1 MKIVYTGLESAGKS
15 LKLAMKV
22 ADLVDRNAKWY
33 KKSGMHRAIWS
44 NLKFNEEFEH
54 HCANMGVPIMYWSNL
69 DDLIQLKDVD
79 IIIDEIGTYFDSR
92 LWSDLSL
99 DVRRWIAQGAKSGI
113 EIYGSAQD
121 FAQVDKAFRRLV
133 NHVYEISKLCG
144 SRRPSATRPPVKK
157 IWGVCLSYEL
167 DPRAY
172 DEDDK
177 RYLSPIPDWFF
188 ISKKYTG
195 IFDTTQRI
203 AESKPQLLKHIERHC
218 GKAGCTYHVQG
229 KVIHV

>member
-22 ADLVDRNAKWY
+22 ADIVDRNSKWY
-33 KKSGMHRAIWS
+33 RKSGQKRAIWS
-44 NLKFNEEFEH
+44 NLKFHDNFLS
-54 HCANMGVPIMYWSNL
+54 HCDGAGVPIHYWSNL
-69 DDLIQLKDVD
+69 DDLIKLSDVD
-79 IIIDEIGTYFDSR
+79 IIIDEIGTYFDAR

-99 DVRRWIAQGAKSGI
+99 DVRRWIAQGAKSGV

-133 NHVYEISKLCG
+133 NHVYEISKLAG
-144 SRRPSATRPPVKK
+144 SRRPSPTKPPVKR
-157 IWGVCLSYEL
+157 IWGICLSYEL

-172 DEDDK
+172 AEDSK
-177 RYLSPIPDWFF
+177 KYLSPIPDWFF
-188 ISKKYTG
+188 IQRRYCD
-195 IFDTTQRI
+195 IFDTSQRI
-203 AESKPQLLKHIERHC
+203 AESKPQLLKHVERNC
-218 GKAGCTYHVQG
+218 PDASCVYHAKG

>member
-15 LKLAMKV
+15 LKLAMKC

-33 KKSGMHRAIWS
+33 QQSGIQRSIWS
-44 NLKFNEEFEH
+44 NLKFSTEFEMH
-54 HCANMGVPIMYWSNL
+54 AESMGVPIQYWSNL
-69 DDLIQLKDVD
+69 DELIKLKDVD
-79 IIIDEIGTYFDSR
+79 IIIDEIGTYFDAR

-133 NHVYEISKLCG
+133 NHVYEISKLLG
-144 SRRPSATRPPVKK
+144 SRRPSPTKPPVKR
-157 IWGVCLSYEL
+157 IWGICLSYEL

-172 DEDDK
+172 AEDDK
-177 RYLSPIPDWFF
+177 KYLSPIPDWFF
-188 ISKKYTG
+188 IQRRYCG

-203 AESKPQLLKHIERHC
+203 AESKPQSFKHIERTC
-218 GKAGCTYHVQG
+218 DKPGCQYHVHG
-229 KVIHV
+229 KIIHI

>member
-33 KKSGMHRAIWS
+33 RKSGQQRAIWS
-44 NLKFNEEFEH
+44 NLKFHDSFVS
-54 HCANMGVPIMYWSNL
+54 HCDGLGVPIQYWSNL
-69 DDLIQLKDVD
+69 DDLIKLRDVD

-92 LWSDLSL
+92 LWADLSL

-133 NHVYEISKLCG
+133 NHVYEISKLVG
-144 SRRPSATRPPVKK
+144 SGRPSPTRPPIKRV
-157 IWGVCLSYEL
+157 WGICLSYEL

-172 DEDDK
+172 AEDSK
-177 RYLSPIPDWFF
+177 KYVSPLPDWFF
-188 ISKKYTG
+188 IQRRYCD

-203 AESKPQLLKHIERHC
+203 AESKPQRLKHIVRHC
-218 GKAGCTYHVQG
+218 DDANCQYHVHG
-229 KVIHV
+229 KIVHV